1 MREDSVGFQCVEC
14 VAEGNRSVREA
25 RTVFGGRIIAKPY
38 VTWALLGLIGAVFA
52 AQVVSSGGLVRLGTT
67 ADPLV
72 YEFGMW
78 GGAVLAWHQWYR
90 LLTGVF
96 LHGGLMHLAFNGFA
110 LYVLGPQL
118 ERWLGHLRYAALWGV
133 SALGGS
139 VLGLLVQPTVMSVGA
154 SGAIFGLFGA
164 VFVFGKRLRLD
175 TRFILGLLVANLLI
189 TFLVPGIPGAAG
201 RRDSGGTDRVAGVRR
216 GPPAGVRLCDGVA
229 CYAGCAAGKSVW
241 WRWNQP
247 VDNSVDNLVNKLWI
261 KLTISLLSW
270 ENSATYVLWTINASV
285 WRRSAP

>member
-1 MREDSVGFQCVEC
+1 M
-14 VAEGNRSVREA
+14 
-25 RTVFGGRIIAKPY
+25 
-38 VTWALLGLIGAVFA
+38 
-52 AQVVSSGGLVRLGTT
+52 
-67 ADPLV
+67 
-72 YEFGMW
+72 
-78 GGAVLAWHQWYR
+78 
-90 LLTGVF
+90 
-96 LHGGLMHLAFNGFA
+96 
-110 LYVLGPQL
+110 LGPQL
-118 ERWLGHLRYAALWGV
+118 D
-133 SALGGS
+133 GGS
-139 VLGLLVQPTVMSVGA
+139 ATCVRHCGGERPRRVGVQTAGAADSDVGGGVWA
-154 SGAIFGLFGA
+154 SSGLFTAQSSCSVSGS
-164 VFVFGKRLRLD
+164 GW
-175 TRFILGLLVANLLI
+175 TPGSSLGLLVANLLI
-189 TFLVPGIPGAAG
+189 TFLVPGISWTAHPGRSRERSAAGLGVCLPSAEGGQGEQAVAARALARRGHRGLPGAAG